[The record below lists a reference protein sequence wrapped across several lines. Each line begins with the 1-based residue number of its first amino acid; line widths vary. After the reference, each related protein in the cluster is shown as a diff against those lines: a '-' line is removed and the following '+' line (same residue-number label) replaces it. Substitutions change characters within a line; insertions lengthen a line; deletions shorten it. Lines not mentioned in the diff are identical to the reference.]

1 MMKKNT
7 DPFNITLDC
16 NIKYLIR
23 IYDLDVP
30 ISFNCTT
37 ICSTVEEERIFK
49 RDLEKYY
56 TQICSSLDDENKK
69 KFHNEQIEWEQNL
82 GDNYYNLGAYDRR
95 LFI

>member
-7 DPFNITLDC
+7 DPYNITLDC

-56 TQICSSLDDENKK
+56 KMMRIRKN
-69 KFHNEQIEWEQNL
+69 
-82 GDNYYNLGAYDRR
+82 
-95 LFI
+95 FIMSK